1 MLVLYCTVVSTLDGA
16 RHIQPLHIVVPYR
29 TLLISATAPI
39 IIAISFALLAYMTR
53 DLASEASARAPFVHP
68 CIALTIQ
75 FSPCV
80 FKGDARMVH
89 LERNTGTFRP
99 CSALVY
105 IGRYISYY
113 TISYAIVLWT
123 YCDARHL
130 ALATR
135 S

>member
-1 MLVLYCTVVSTLDGA
+1 MTMLCTLLHSCINDT
-16 RHIQPLHIVVPYR
+16 RHMQPLHIVVPCPA
-29 TLLISATAPI
+29 ISAMAPI

-75 FSPCV
+75 FSLCV

-89 LERNTGTFRP
+89 LERNTGTCRP

-105 IGRYISYY
+105 NGRYISYY

-130 ALATR
+130 ALDTR